1 MATNNRHHLFVS
13 YASIDNEPAP
23 GVEHGWVTELVRGLK
38 NQIGGQLG
46 RRDDL
51 KLWMDYEL
59 RGNHSITP
67 EITTAL
73 AQSEILLLILSPA
86 YLASVWCQRELQT
99 FLEKHSADSGRIFML
114 EYDEVEKPSELHDL
128 KGFRFYEK
136 NSEGKISKLG
146 WPRPN
151 PDQPVY
157 YEKLDDLSR
166 VIAKK
171 IQQIEVELQAEP
183 TAPEPPEHTVLLAPV
198 TDDLSSERDMIRRF
212 LEQQNI
218 RVLPEGGQYP
228 LLTLEAELKADLEQA
243 ELYIQLLN
251 ENSGMGIPTLMHQTA
266 HQADKPLLI
275 WHQQGVSPETVS
287 DLAHKQL
294 LQYEKIV
301 CSDLAELQHL
311 IKRRLQPEP
320 ELKPKEAQN
329 GAAGETDILLFVN
342 HAPEDRDCIEPLL
355 DELKRRKI
363 DCVFP
368 LTDEQA
374 GSASEFR
381 LDYERN
387 LMDCD
392 ALLMLYYDAPATWVR
407 EQLKFWRKTSFKR
420 EHPVLGL
427 GICKAPDSHFSM
439 QLSNLQLID
448 CADSCPKVCLDS
460 LDFLKG
466 NHT

>member
-1 MATNNRHHLFVS
+1 MMNHKEHHLFVS
-13 YASIDNEPAP
+13 YASIDNEPAA
-23 GVEHGWVTELVRGLK
+23 GVKDGWVTELVSGLK
-38 NQIGGQLG
+38 NAVDRQLG
-46 RRDDL
+46 RRGDL
-51 KLWMDYEL
+51 NLWMDYEL

-67 EITTAL
+67 EITAAL
-73 AQSEILLLILSPA
+73 DQSETLLLILSPA
-86 YLASVWCQRELQT
+86 YLASEWCQRELQT
-99 FLEKHSADSGRIFML
+99 FLEQHSADSGRIFML
-114 EYDEVEKPSELHDL
+114 EYDEVENPTELHDL

-136 NSEGKISKLG
+136 NSEGNISKLG

-166 VIAKK
+166 AIAKK
-171 IQQIEVELQAEP
+171 IQQIEPELQTEP

-198 TDDLSSERDMIRRF
+198 TEDLNSEREAVRRF

-218 RVLPEGGQYP
+218 CVLPERGQYP

-243 ELYIQLLN
+243 EFYVQLLS

-342 HAPEDRDCIEPLL
+342 HAPEDLGCIEALL
-355 DELKRRKI
+355 AELEQRNI
-363 DCVFP
+363 GYILP
-368 LTDEQA
+368 LTEKEA
-374 GSASEFR
+374 GSASILR
-381 LDYERN
+381 QDYERN

-407 EQLKFWRKTSFKR
+407 EQLMFWRRTSFKR
-420 EHPVLGL
+420 EHSVLGL
-427 GICKAPDSHFSM
+427 GICKAPDSRFSM
-439 QLSNLQLID
+439 RLPNLQLID
-448 CADSCPKVCLDS
+448 CAGRCPKVCLDS

-466 NHT
+466 DQA